1 MFVSRPKR
9 FYVNLAR
16 QRGLRLSSL
25 LSIAVTE
32 VNHNCENAEAL
43 LDFFSAQVYLKGIG
57 HVCGNCWTTKIMSW
71 RYLHAKRA

>member
-25 LSIAVTE
+25 LSIAVTDRP
-32 VNHNCENAEAL
+32 L
-43 LDFFSAQVYLKGIG
+43 LEQWILAQRPIG
-57 HVCGNCWTTKIMSW
+57 RDSRKADVARC
-71 RYLHAKRA
+71 RRLLL